1 MKPRQLSSVAAVT
14 GGRLAGEDS
23 ELSGVAIDSREVRS
37 GDLFVALIGEHS
49 DGHDFL
55 RKAFDAGAAGA
66 LVQREGERQ
75 GPMVIVDNTGRGLL
89 DLAADE
95 RRHLEAT
102 VVGITGSTGKTSV
115 KDLTSAVLAARF
127 RVHASPRSFNTE
139 VGVPVT
145 LLTAEPDADVVVCEM
160 GSRGRGH
167 ITLLTDVARPQV
179 GVVTNVGLAHMEMFG
194 TRQAVADA
202 KAELVESLPEDG
214 IAVLNAD
221 DPVVREFDRRT
232 RARVL
237 RFGIAADADVR
248 GEDLMLD
255 RDGRPAFTLVT
266 PSGTERVELSVA
278 GEHMAWNA
286 LAAAACGVGLGLT
299 AGECAAGLK
308 EARLS
313 PWRME
318 VLEATSGLRIL
329 NDAYNANPSSMAAA
343 LRAARVMAGE
353 GRCVAVLGEMAELGS
368 IAAEEH
374 GRVGELVARLGI
386 ERLVTVG
393 KAADAIAVSAV
404 REGVEPDRVTRCST
418 VDEALEAVLSDIR
431 PDDLVLVKASRAV
444 GLERLAERL
453 MEAGGSGGLKSE
465 PGTS

>member
-1 MKPRQLSSVAAVT
+1 MKPRRLSSVATVT
-14 GGRLAGEDS
+14 GGRLVGEDL
-23 ELSGVAIDSREVRS
+23 EVSGMAVDSREVRS
-37 GDLFVALIGEHS
+37 GDLFVALSGEHA

-55 RKAFDAGAAGA
+55 SQAFDAGAAGA
-66 LVQREGERQ
+66 VVQREGKV
-75 GPMVIVDNTGRGLL
+75 GDPVVIVDDTGRALL

-95 RRHLEAT
+95 RRGLRAT

-115 KDLTSAVLAARF
+115 KDLTAAVLATRF

-139 VGVPVT
+139 VGVPIT
-145 LLTAEPDADVVVCEM
+145 LLTAEPDADVIVCEM

-167 ITLLTDVARPQV
+167 ITLLTDAAHPHV

-194 TRQAVADA
+194 SREAVADA

-232 RARVL
+232 RARPL
-237 RFGIAADADVR
+237 RFGTALDADVR
-248 GEDLMLD
+248 GEDLTLD
-255 RDGRPAFTLVT
+255 RDGRPSFTMVT
-266 PSGTERVELSVA
+266 PAGTERVELAVA

-308 EARLS
+308 EARVS

-318 VLEATSGLRIL
+318 VLEAPSGLRVL

-343 LRAARVMAGE
+343 LRAARAMAGD
-353 GRCVAVLGEMAELGS
+353 GRCIAVLGEMAELGS
-368 IAAEEH
+368 IAPEEH
-374 GRVGELVARLGI
+374 ARIGELVARLGI
-386 ERLVTVG
+386 EWLVTVG
-393 KAADAIAVSAV
+393 EAAHAIAVSAV

-418 VDEALEAVLSDIR
+418 VEEATETVIAEVR

-453 MEAGGSGGLKSE
+453 VEAA
-465 PGTS
+465 T

>member
-1 MKPRQLSSVAAVT
+1 MRPRRLSSIATVT
-14 GGRLAGEDS
+14 GGRLLGDDPEV
-23 ELSGVAIDSREVRS
+23 SGVAVDSRHVRPS
-37 GDLFVALIGEHS
+37 DLFVALSGEHA

-55 RKAFDAGAAGA
+55 RHAFDAGAAGA
-66 LVQREGERQ
+66 VVQREGNVP
-75 GPMVIVDNTGRGLL
+75 GPVVIVHDTGRALL

-95 RRHLEAT
+95 RRGLEAT

-115 KDLTSAVLAARF
+115 KDLTAAVLSTRF

-139 VGVPVT
+139 VGVPIT
-145 LLTAEPDADVVVCEM
+145 LLTADADAGVVVCEM

-167 ITLLTDVARPQV
+167 ITLLTDAARPEV

-194 TRQAVADA
+194 SRQAVADA

-232 RARVL
+232 RARAL
-237 RFGIAADADVR
+237 RFGTAADADVR
-248 GEDLMLD
+248 GEDLVLD
-255 RDGRPAFTLVT
+255 RDGRPSFTMVT
-266 PSGTERVELSVA
+266 PAGTERVELAVA

-286 LAAAACGVGLGLT
+286 LAAAACGVGMGLS
-299 AGECAAGLK
+299 AGECAASLK
-308 EARLS
+308 EARVS

-318 VLEATSGLRIL
+318 VLEAPSGLRVL

-343 LRAARVMAGE
+343 LRAARVMAGD
-353 GRCVAVLGEMAELGS
+353 GRCIAVLGEMAELGS
-368 IAAEEH
+368 IAPEEH
-374 GRVGELVARLGI
+374 ARIGELVARLGI

-393 KAADAIAVSAV
+393 EAADAIAISAV
-404 REGVEPDRVTRCST
+404 REGVEPDRVRRCST
-418 VDEALEAVLSDIR
+418 VEEAMEAVLADVR
-431 PDDLVLVKASRAV
+431 PDDLVLVKASRAL

-453 MEAGGSGGLKSE
+453 VEEAK
-465 PGTS
+465 